1 MSLNYIFYAKKM
13 LEIQAARE
21 LGRPLQSQL
30 EELLR
35 FVQECESRRR
45 LVEPIDQAL
54 NRPDRDI

>member
-13 LEIQAARE
+13 LEIQAARG

-45 LVEPIDQAL
+45 LDERIDQAL
-54 NRPDRDI
+54 NGPDRDI